1 MKPLIA
7 PSLLSADFV
16 NLQRDIRILEEAGAE
31 ILHLDVMDGHYV
43 PNLTFGPPVIQAIRD
58 TTKLELDVHLM
69 IENAD
74 QTFLDYIGNEGRRI
88 NYLTVHYEAVTHLDR
103 LLTEIEGK
111 GVKPGVALN
120 PHTPVGVVESILSKC
135 HHVLIMTVNPGF
147 GGQEFIE
154 QSCRKIRQLKALIG
168 TQEREVI
175 IEVDGGIGFDNVG
188 RVVEAGARLLV
199 SGSSVFED
207 GQAQARFRALQEMAQ
222 ETGAMP

>member
-43 PNLTFGPPVIQAIRD
+43 PNLTFGPPVIQAIRGA
-58 TTKLELDVHLM
+58 TPLELDVHLM
-69 IENAD
+69 IENAE
-74 QTFLDYIGNEGRRI
+74 QTFLDYIGEEGERI

-103 LLTEIEGK
+103 LLTEIEKK

-120 PHTPVGVVESILSKC
+120 PHTPVGAVEGILSKC

-147 GGQEFIE
+147 GGQQFIE
-154 QSCRKIRQLKALIG
+154 ESYRKIRQLKSLIG

-175 IEVDGGIGFDNVG
+175 IEVDGGIGLDNVG

-199 SGSSVFED
+199 SGSSVFEE
-207 GQAQARFRALQEMAQ
+207 GQAPARFRALQERAQ
-222 ETGAMP
+222 EAGAMP

>member
-1 MKPLIA
+1 MKPLMV
-7 PSLLSADFV
+7 PSLLAADFV

-58 TTKLELDVHLM
+58 STKLELDVHLM
-69 IENAD
+69 IENAGE
-74 QTFLDYIGNEGRRI
+74 TFLDYIGKEGGRM

-103 LLTEIEGK
+103 LLTEIAK
-111 GVKPGVALN
+111 MGVKPGVALN
-120 PHTPVGVVESILSKC
+120 PHTPVGVVENILSKC

-154 QSCRKIRQLKALIG
+154 KSYQKIRQLKSLIG

-175 IEVDGGIGFDNVG
+175 IEVDGGIGLENVS
-188 RVVEAGARLLV
+188 RVVEAGAGWLV
-199 SGSSVFED
+199 SGSSVFKD
-207 GQAQARFRALQEMAQ
+207 GQAQARFRSLQERAQ
-222 ETGAMP
+222 EAGAVP

>member
-1 MKPLIA
+1 MKPLIV
-7 PSLLSADFV
+7 PSLLAADFM
-16 NLQRDIRILEEAGAE
+16 NLQRDIRILEEAGAG
-31 ILHLDVMDGHYV
+31 ILHLDVMDGHFV
-43 PNLTFGPPVIQAIRD
+43 PNLTFGSPVIKAIRD

-69 IENAD
+69 IENAEE
-74 QTFLDYIGNEGRRI
+74 TFLDYIGKDGKRI
-88 NYLTVHYEAVTHLDR
+88 NYLTVHYEAVTHLDQ
-103 LLTEIEGK
+103 LLTEIGRE

-154 QSCRKIRQLKALIG
+154 ESCQRIRHLKSLIE

-175 IEVDGGIGFDNVG
+175 IEVDGGIGLENVG
-188 RVVEAGARLLV
+188 RVVEAGAGLLV
-199 SGSSVFED
+199 SGSSVFKD

-222 ETGAMP
+222 KTGAMP

>member
-1 MKPLIA
+1 MKPLIV

-16 NLQRDIRILEEAGAE
+16 NLQRDIRILEEAGAG
-31 ILHLDVMDGHYV
+31 ILHLDVMDGHFV
-43 PNLTFGPPVIQAIRD
+43 PNLTFGPPVIKAIRD

-69 IENAD
+69 IENAEE
-74 QTFLDYIGNEGRRI
+74 TFLDYIGKDAKRI
-88 NYLTVHYEAVTHLDR
+88 NYLTVHYEAVTHLGQ
-103 LLTEIEGK
+103 LLTEIGRE

-120 PHTPVGVVESILSKC
+120 PYTPVGVVESILSKC

-154 QSCRKIRQLKALIG
+154 ESCQRIRQLKSLLG

-175 IEVDGGIGFDNVG
+175 IEVDGGIGLENVG

-199 SGSSVFED
+199 SGSSVFKD
-207 GQAQARFRALQEMAQ
+207 GQAQARFRALQAMAQ
-222 ETGAMP
+222 EAGAMP

>member
-43 PNLTFGPPVIQAIRD
+43 PNLTFGPPVIQAIRGA
-58 TTKLELDVHLM
+58 TQLELDVHLM
-69 IENAD
+69 IENAE
-74 QTFLDYIGNEGRRI
+74 QTFLDYIGEEGERI

-103 LLTEIEGK
+103 ILSEIESK

-147 GGQEFIE
+147 GGQQFIE
-154 QSCRKIRQLKALIG
+154 ESCRKIRQLKSLIG

-175 IEVDGGIGFDNVG
+175 IEVDGGIGLDNVG

-199 SGSSVFED
+199 SGSSVFEE
-207 GQAQARFRALQEMAQ
+207 GQTPARFRALQERAQ
-222 ETGAMP
+222 EAGAMP